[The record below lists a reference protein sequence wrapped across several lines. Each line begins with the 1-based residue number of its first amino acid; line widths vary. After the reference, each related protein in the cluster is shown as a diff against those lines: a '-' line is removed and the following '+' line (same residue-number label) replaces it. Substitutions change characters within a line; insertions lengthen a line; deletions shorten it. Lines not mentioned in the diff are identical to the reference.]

1 MKPCR
6 CTRLRRC
13 FAYRQLSQMHTDYRR
28 RSSPKH
34 LCTRAPAHP
43 CAPATGTCAAASP
56 PAPPAGCAP
65 RGTPVPRTA
74 VSSASL
80 RVCSCLRPPHLP
92 NPRGLVLIPHCPRPL
107 TTEVTTMTKKLTM
120 RPMASTAKVAAQERA
135 RPLIPSQTVLP
146 ASSLLLLTARARS
159 SLHPLASLT
168 TVVREGFSSGIWGSR
183 GRISRWRCPRRLS
196 HRDPC
201 PARLHTGWTP
211 PAWREDLRAAC
222 RTLPLSLGSSRT
234 PRTTPF
240 STIRASPAPSPAFY
254 PTLQP
259 EAAPGTQLWEAPAPC
274 AAPTTAPLGTSARTP
289 GAEPPAYECG
299 HCPKTF
305 SSEKNYTKHTFI
317 HSGEKPHQCAVCWR
331 SFLLRDYLLKYTVTH
346 TGVRAFQC
354 AVCAQRFTQKSSLN
368 VHMRTH
374 RPERALPRLLQGL
387 LSPGAVGAPPGRAP
401 RALVGLGPGLA
412 HGGSATS
419 RTVGHARCR
428 TRGSRP

>member
-13 FAYRQLSQMHTDYRR
+13 FAYRQLSQIHTDNRR
-28 RSSPKH
+28 RLSPKH

-43 CAPATGTCAAASP
+43 CAPAAGTCAAASP

-65 RGTPVPRTA
+65 PGHPCAAHSCKQRQPARLQLPAPPTPVKSEGLGADPSLSAAPDDRGDNDDEETDDETDGEHGEGGSPGESQAPHSFPDCAAGFLTAAADSACEESPAPTGLADYSGAGGIFFGDLGQLRTYFQMALSPKA
-74 VSSASL
+74 V
-80 RVCSCLRPPHLP
+80 P
-92 NPRGLVLIPHCPRPL
+92 PRPL
-107 TTEVTTMTKKLTM
+107 SS
-120 RPMASTAKVAAQERA
+120 PTAY
-135 RPLIPSQTVLP
+135 
-146 ASSLLLLTARARS
+146 
-159 SLHPLASLT
+159 
-168 TVVREGFSSGIWGSR
+168 
-183 GRISRWRCPRRLS
+183 C
-196 HRDPC
+196 
-201 PARLHTGWTP
+201 
-211 PAWREDLRAAC
+211 
-222 RTLPLSLGSSRT
+222 
-234 PRTTPF
+234 
-240 STIRASPAPSPAFY
+240 TIRASPAPPPAFY

-259 EAAPGTQLWEAPAPC
+259 EAAPSTQLWEAPAPS
-274 AAPTTAPLGTSARTP
+274 AAPTTAPSGTSARTP

-305 SSEKNYTKHTFI
+305 SLEKNYTKHMFI

-354 AVCAQRFTQKSSLN
+354 AVCAERFTQKSSLN

-387 LSPGAVGAPPGRAP
+387 LSPGAAGAPPGRAP

-428 TRGSRP
+428 TRGSRH